1 MPEMSSPSISVV
13 VPSFNQGQYLEET
26 ILSVIG
32 QQYPNLELVV
42 IDGGSTDNS
51 VEIIEKYSEHISYW
65 HSRKD
70 QGQGDAINQG
80 MSLSSGDV
88 VCWLNSDDMYL
99 PGTLLDVGR
108 RFQGRTDGCH
118 LIYGGA
124 IELGQ
129 NAGNLYCQGQP
140 GELFDPVKLTYWD
153 FMIQPSSYWTRKL
166 WKETGNIN
174 IGYNYVLDWEWF
186 VRASKF
192 TSFEYVPR
200 FYSIYRFHPLHKT
213 SGGGNERRREIC
225 DIVGRYSSKYW
236 IDLYHGVQEKYD
248 VILKMLNLL
257 YVLRIPKRNTIFLPL
272 FFPRF
277 RLKVKSVRDFYR
289 VLNMYQ
295 PDLYYLYENLFTE

>member
-1 MPEMSSPSISVV
+1 MPEMSYPSISVV

-32 QQYPNLELVV
+32 QQYPSLELIV

-51 VEIIEKYSEHISYW
+51 VEIIEKYSENISYW

-80 MSLSSGDV
+80 MGRSSGDV

-108 RFQGRTDGCH
+108 RFQGHTDGYH

-129 NAGNLYCQGQP
+129 HSGNLFCQGQP
-140 GELFDPVKLTYWD
+140 AEAFDPIKLTYWD
-153 FMIQPSSYWTRKL
+153 FIIQPSSFWTRKL

-174 IGYNYVLDWEWF
+174 VAYNYVLDWDWF
-186 VRASKF
+186 VRASKL

-213 SGGGNERRREIC
+213 GGGGDERRREIC
-225 DIVGRYSSKYW
+225 DIVGKYSSDYW
-236 IDLYHGVQEKYD
+236 IYLFTKVQQKYD
-248 VILKMLNLL
+248 SIVKILTILHALK
-257 YVLRIPKRNTIFLPL
+257 IPRRNTIFLPL
-272 FFPRF
+272 FLPRL
-277 RLKVKSVRDFYR
+277 RLKLKRIKDFFM

-295 PDLYYLYENLFTE
+295 PDLFYLYKNIFTK